1 MGYQEHIRAEDLARA
16 KVCGL
21 EGELVCD
28 GVHLADRG
36 SADASTH
43 ESRAMDREGA
53 RDRER
58 ERERERERK
67 RQREGTR
74 ERERLEE

>member
-58 ERERERERK
+58 ERERERD
-67 RQREGTR
+67 R
-74 ERERLEE
+74 ERELERERG